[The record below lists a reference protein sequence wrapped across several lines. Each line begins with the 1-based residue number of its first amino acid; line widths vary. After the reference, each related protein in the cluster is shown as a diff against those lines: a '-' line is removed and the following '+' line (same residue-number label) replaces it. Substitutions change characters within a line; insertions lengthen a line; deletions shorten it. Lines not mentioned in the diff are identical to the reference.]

1 MLVRLSA
8 KLMRAALQYTDE
20 RAKIEGE
27 LLSAMDVV
35 KCATWEVS
43 ACIRPY
49 FFWKV
54 QFQGVIIAAV
64 AGTSMSYCWRTQ
76 E

>member
-1 MLVRLSA
+1 MCADVQWACGAQAVLVRLSA

-43 ACIRPY
+43 ACC
-49 FFWKV
+49 F
-54 QFQGVIIAAV
+54 G
-64 AGTSMSYCWRTQ
+64 
-76 E
+76 